1 MPHFVKFLRPSLKE
15 MLSSRNMWP
24 WFAVRPEVPAP
35 LRSIVSHNRVLVLM
49 STPES
54 AAPGEASVPEAPSEG
69 SKEISLDEFEPYGT
83 LAVTGS
89 YFVLLLVLYALLYFV
104 EFATHAP
111 HIIE

>member
-1 MPHFVKFLRPSLKE
+1 MPTDEPTT
-15 MLSSRNMWP
+15 
-24 WFAVRPEVPAP
+24 AD
-35 LRSIVSHNRVLVLM
+35 
-49 STPES
+49 
-54 AAPGEASVPEAPSEG
+54 EASASGADSE
-69 SKEISLDEFEPYGT
+69 KVREISLDEFEPYGT